1 MPDVSSRWTQF
12 RRAWRWRRGEAPSQV
27 LDWAVEALCKAGT
40 LSIIGVYGET
50 SRVFPIG
57 DAMGKN
63 LTIKMGNCN
72 HMRYIPF
79 LAQLVKSGV
88 VDPEKV
94 LTQSEPLLDAIEAY
108 KQFDLRKPGWIKVK
122 LEPAVPSAKAA

>member
-1 MPDVSSRWTQF
+1 M
-12 RRAWRWRRGEAPSQV
+12 

-40 LSIIGVYGET
+40 LSIIGVYAES

-57 DAMGKN
+57 NAMGKN
-63 LTIKMGNCN
+63 LTVKMGNCN
-72 HMRYIPF
+72 HMRYIPM

-88 VDPEKV
+88 VDPGKV
-94 LTQSEPLLDAIEAY
+94 LTQSEPLLDAVEAY